1 MSHGETVRYSAGRAS
16 RWVSTTELHHLS
28 FVPSRL
34 HSSPTECTQYQLMR
48 CRLTKDSLAGFSA
61 KRTASAGR
69 SLTSTTGRLSRWYRG
84 CFLQPDRLSIANA
97 AAPHSYAA
105 VTKRFPDISAVDI
118 SLAASYTRGHC
129 LSSVIH
135 QKPGSM
141 DIYKTLHYTPPS
153 KSPRSPRWLPH
164 RECRPHP
171 APTNNC

>member
-16 RWVSTTELHHLS
+16 RWASTTELHHLS

-84 CFLQPDRLSIANA
+84 CFLQLRP
-97 AAPHSYAA
+97 
-105 VTKRFPDISAVDI
+105 AVDRQRGSAAFLCRRHQAI
-118 SLAASYTRGHC
+118 SRHFSGRYFAGRVLHARPLLKLSYPPKTWFDGHLQNAPLHAPIKEPQITKVAPASRMSPSP
-129 LSSVIH
+129 SSN
-135 QKPGSM
+135 
-141 DIYKTLHYTPPS
+141 
-153 KSPRSPRWLPH
+153 
-164 RECRPHP
+164 E
-171 APTNNC
+171 

>member
-1 MSHGETVRYSAGRAS
+1 MSHGETVRFSAGRACRS
-16 RWVSTTELHHLS
+16 ASTTELHHLS
-28 FVPSRL
+28 FVPPRL

-118 SLAASYTRGHC
+118 SLGRVLHARPLLKLSYPPKTWFDGHIQNAPLHAPIKEPQITKVAPASRMSPSP
-129 LSSVIH
+129 SSN
-135 QKPGSM
+135 
-141 DIYKTLHYTPPS
+141 
-153 KSPRSPRWLPH
+153 
-164 RECRPHP
+164 E
-171 APTNNC
+171 